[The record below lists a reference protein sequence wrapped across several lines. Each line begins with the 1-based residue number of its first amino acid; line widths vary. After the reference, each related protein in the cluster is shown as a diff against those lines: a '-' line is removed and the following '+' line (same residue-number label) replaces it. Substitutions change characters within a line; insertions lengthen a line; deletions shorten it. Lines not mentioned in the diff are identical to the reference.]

1 VHALEQPNSFSVA
14 LVDVVLAGGVV
25 AGANG
30 AEVLDYLADRHPT
43 VRRVLM
49 AGNVDA
55 WQLELA
61 RRALFHR
68 SVHRVLS
75 KPWIDATLA
84 RALGG

>member
-25 AGANG
+25 GGTNG
-30 AEVLDYLADRHPT
+30 VEVLAYLANRHPT

-49 AGNVDA
+49 AGNIEP

-61 RRALFHR
+61 RNTLFPN

>member
-1 VHALEQPNSFSVA
+1 MHALEQPNSFSVA
-14 LVDVVLAGGVV
+14 LVDVAGGVV

-49 AGNVDA
+49 AGNIEP

-61 RRALFHR
+61 RNTLFPN